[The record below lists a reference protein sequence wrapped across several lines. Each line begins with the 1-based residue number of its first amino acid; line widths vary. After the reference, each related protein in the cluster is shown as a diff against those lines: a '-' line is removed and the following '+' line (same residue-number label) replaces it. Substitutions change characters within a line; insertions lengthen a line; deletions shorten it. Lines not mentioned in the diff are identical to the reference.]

1 MVAGHGYGL
10 TWKKIPP
17 SSHKNTSWRVCK
29 ESHSFLSSNLTF
41 PFTIV
46 PGQKQ
51 KRSGGEVCVHSSQP
65 RYLSHMKIHE
75 LESLK
80 RSGHPATPHRWPW
93 VRTAEA
99 SENPHCIRINNCR
112 EMKISSNITMILS
125 MDHDSDHDPWTLDHG
140 PWCMTPW
147 PNLKNLLKTSFFTI
161 DHSLSTKRSIQVIP
175 MDKPTQSKV
184 DELRKCSRANIKYN
198 IN

>member
-1 MVAGHGYGL
+1 MDHGRWPWLWPDLGKDSPL
-10 TWKKIPP
+10 ITQK
-17 SSHKNTSWRVCK
+17 HKNTSWRVCK

-125 MDHDSDHDPWTLDHG
+125 MDHDPWTLDHG
-140 PWCMTPW
+140 PWCMTKLEESPENFIFHNR
-147 PNLKNLLKTSFFTI
+147 PQPL
-161 DHSLSTKRSIQVIP
+161 HQ
-175 MDKPTQSKV
+175 KV
-184 DELRKCSRANIKYN
+184 DPSDTYG
-198 IN
+198 